1 MDTSLVVSVVAI
13 GIAAGSLALALR
25 ADRRASRA
33 EAGGLRAHI
42 VVEPRASGRAPA
54 GRRFDL
60 SARNVGSDV
69 ARDVSIWLEDE
80 SGRIVATTTTAG
92 GGVGGGGALTL
103 APGEDQVAVVLTVPD
118 AALPPPPVSFSVW
131 MSWSDRAGHHARS
144 AAGVSVST

>member
-80 SGRIVATTTTAG
+80 SGRIVATTADG
-92 GGVGGGGALTL
+92 SGSALTL
-103 APGEDQVAVVLTVPD
+103 APGEDPVGVVLTVPD